1 MRQVPVLI
9 DTAKGG
15 TSDGLGG
22 EGLGLGGV
30 LPSGAPLAWPPRSR
44 DVSHEIG
51 VTQRKG

>member
-22 EGLGLGGV
+22 GDWGWGGASLGS
-30 LPSGAPLAWPPRSR
+30 PSGLATSEPRRES
-44 DVSHEIG
+44 
-51 VTQRKG
+51 

>member
-22 EGLGLGGV
+22 DWGWGGGASLGS
-30 LPSGAPLAWPPRSR
+30 PSGLATSEPRCES
-44 DVSHEIG
+44 
-51 VTQRKG
+51 

>member
-22 EGLGLGGV
+22 ADWGWGGCFPREPLWPGHLG
-30 LPSGAPLAWPPRSR
+30 A
-44 DVSHEIG
+44 E
-51 VTQRKG
+51 T

>member
-22 EGLGLGGV
+22 DWGGGGV

>member
-1 MRQVPVLI
+1 MGW
-9 DTAKGG
+9 GG
-15 TSDGLGG
+15 TEAG
-22 EGLGLGGV
+22 GGV